1 MSLPNLPDIT
11 PDISLTRQE
20 VINLLLSSI
29 AMEEIGLSHILNAEG
44 EKLQHFM
51 KQKKR
56 NFCEYI
62 AINQSVNAT
71 LKTIVKSQLLL
82 QLKLEEVNAI
92 KDVENPEHCTPCKS
106 YEEHTPCCKQTC
118 YPCQPTRCPSV
129 PCRRFN
135 CDCKSGNSHPPPLQK
150 NVHVNPIFTNVTV
163 MTNLVSYWW
172 CRNGAS

>member
-11 PDISLTRQE
+11 PDISLTREE

-56 NFCEYI
+56 SFCEYI
-62 AINQSVNAT
+62 AINHSVNDT

-82 QLKLEEVNAI
+82 QLKLEEVNSI
-92 KDVENPEHCTPCKS
+92 KSVENHEHCTICKS
-106 YEEHTPCCKQTC
+106 YEERTPCFKQTC
-118 YPCQPTRCPSV
+118 YVCHPTKCQSV
-129 PCRRFN
+129 PYGRYGCIYN
-135 CDCKSGNSHPPPLQK
+135 NDKPYSPPLQK
-150 NVHVNPIFTNVTV
+150 KCTCKPQD
-163 MTNLVSYWW
+163 S
-172 CRNGAS
+172 

>member
-11 PDISLTRQE
+11 PDISLTREE

-56 NFCEYI
+56 SFCKYI
-62 AINQSVNAT
+62 AINRSVNDT

-82 QLKLEEVNAI
+82 QLKLEEVNSI
-92 KDVENPEHCTPCKS
+92 KSVENHEHCKSCKS
-106 YEEHTPCCKQTC
+106 YEGRTPCFKQTC
-118 YPCQPTRCPSV
+118 YVCHPKKCQPGPYGQYGCIYNNDKPYSPPV
-129 PCRRFN
+129 KKKCICKPKAHKYN
-135 CDCKSGNSHPPPLQK
+135 CND
-150 NVHVNPIFTNVTV
+150 
-163 MTNLVSYWW
+163 
-172 CRNGAS
+172 

>member
-20 VINLLLSSI
+20 VVNLLLSSI

-51 KQKKR
+51 QQKKR
-56 NFCEYI
+56 NLCEYI

-106 YEEHTPCCKQTC
+106 YKGHPPCCKQTC
-118 YPCQPTRCPSV
+118 YPCQPTRCQSV
-129 PCRRFN
+129 PCRRCN
-135 CDCKSGNSHPPPLQK
+135 CDCKSGNSHPPPLKKKWTCQPNIHK
-150 NVHVNPIFTNVTV
+150 CHCND
-163 MTNLVSYWW
+163 
-172 CRNGAS
+172 

>member
-1 MSLPNLPDIT
+1 MT
-11 PDISLTRQE
+11 PYISLTRQE

-92 KDVENPEHCTPCKS
+92 
-106 YEEHTPCCKQTC
+106 
-118 YPCQPTRCPSV
+118 
-129 PCRRFN
+129 
-135 CDCKSGNSHPPPLQK
+135 
-150 NVHVNPIFTNVTV
+150 
-163 MTNLVSYWW
+163 
-172 CRNGAS
+172 

>member
-29 AMEEIGLSHILNAEG
+29 AMEEIGLSHIINAEG

-51 KQKKR
+51 KQKNR
-56 NFCEYI
+56 HFCEYI
-62 AINQSVNAT
+62 AINQSVNDT

-92 KDVENPEHCTPCKS
+92 KDVENNEHCTPCKS
-106 YEEHTPCCKQTC
+106 CEEHTSCCKQTC
-118 YPCQPTRCPSV
+118 YACHPTRCQSL
-129 PCRRFN
+129 PCGKCN
-135 CDCKSGNSHPPPLQK
+135 CGCKSDNPHHPPPLQK
-150 NVHVNPIFTNVTV
+150 KCTCKPKICKHHCND
-163 MTNLVSYWW
+163 
-172 CRNGAS
+172 